1 MSKNSQISDNEI
13 NLIELIQTVWEGKW
27 KIAIVAVITFTAVIS
42 YQSIKLRNFTAVTE
56 VKPISTLKINEYSFL
71 NKVIDLNKIKIGDE
85 NENEAE
91 SKTNLGK
98 IKKSK
103 LLNLYLEVL
112 QEKSLFEEAIHRFN
126 LLDSSQYTE
135 EQKYNEA
142 IIKLAS
148 SIKILTPSGA
158 SNNSIRKGS
167 LELSYHSISFT
178 YDDIEKWKNVL
189 IYVDEKANRLVKKT
203 LVEDFDRILLVNENL
218 KEYMIK
224 IREQEKKNKIEDF
237 KVDIENLVDD
247 YDRSTYDRLAYL
259 REQSAIA
266 ESLGIENNT
275 FEAQSLNNE
284 NLFMTNIQ
292 GPAGPFYLRG
302 YKAINKEIELI
313 TLRVEKKA
321 FVENLHSLE
330 KALRSVEQDKTI
342 ERIKKEQNS
351 LDLIKETLRSSP
363 LGDGNDFISAS
374 TNVITTKVVYNRNN
388 KQMLYIAII
397 IGLIF
402 GVFYVFISNAIK
414 FHKVSRK
421 K

>member
-1 MSKNSQISDNEI
+1 M
-13 NLIELIQTVWEGKW
+13 
-27 KIAIVAVITFTAVIS
+27 
-42 YQSIKLRNFTAVTE
+42 
-56 VKPISTLKINEYSFL
+56 
-71 NKVIDLNKIKIGDE
+71 
-85 NENEAE
+85 
-91 SKTNLGK
+91 
-98 IKKSK
+98 
-103 LLNLYLEVL
+103 
-112 QEKSLFEEAIHRFN
+112 
-126 LLDSSQYTE
+126 
-135 EQKYNEA
+135 
-142 IIKLAS
+142 
-148 SIKILTPSGA
+148 
-158 SNNSIRKGS
+158 
-167 LELSYHSISFT
+167 
-178 YDDIEKWKNVL
+178 

-302 YKAINKEIELI
+302 FKAINKEIELI